1 MSSNINN
8 NISNNIGNNIGNNI
22 SNISNNENNNRT
34 VNNGDK
40 VYDNVQTSDLMTSYT
55 REWYEILNILP
66 SLIKVKNAI
75 QNITP
80 IQQELMLRFVNGLQ
94 LQDHLD
100 DLRKKYDEK
109 VQECERLRYN
119 YDHML
124 QQYENLKEASVKE
137 STTNQKNKELK
148 QEFLSILN
156 TVLSNASLNT
166 MKNDL
171 NLNNNDDEIQRLQ
184 EEISQLTYENVRLKE
199 KLEVFN
205 VELHAAVKER
215 DMLQQEYDALKNHY
229 SNRISSTSSLSA
241 NNGYFVDYK
250 IFVNLVNSLAF
261 YHETELV
268 DKLINLAIEQDAI
281 NK

>member
-8 NISNNIGNNIGNNI
+8 N
-22 SNISNNENNNRT
+22 NNENDNRT
-34 VNNGDK
+34 ANNGEK
-40 VYDNVQTSDLMTSYT
+40 VYDNVSTPDLMTSYT

-94 LQDHLD
+94 MQDHLD

-137 STTNQKNKELK
+137 STKNQKNEELK

-156 TVLSNASLNT
+156 TVLSNTSLIKKDLDMN
-166 MKNDL
+166 KNDAETQ
-171 NLNNNDDEIQRLQ
+171 NLQ
-184 EEISQLTYENVRLKE
+184 EEISKLTYESTRLKE
-199 KLEVFN
+199 KLEVFSA
-205 VELHAAVKER
+205 ELHAALKER
-215 DMLQQEYDALKNHY
+215 DTLQQEYDALKNHY
-229 SNRISSTSSLSA
+229 SNQISSSVSA
-241 NNGYFVDYK
+241 SAVNGGYFVDYK
-250 IFVNLVNSLAF
+250 MFVNLVNSLAF
-261 YHETELV
+261 HHETDLV
-268 DKLINLAIEQDAI
+268 DKLIGLAMEQDADFSI
-281 NK
+281 IK

>member
-8 NISNNIGNNIGNNI
+8 NN
-22 SNISNNENNNRT
+22 NNENNNRT
-34 VNNGDK
+34 ANNSDK
-40 VYDNVQTSDLMTSYT
+40 VYNNVPTSDLMTSYT

-94 LQDHLD
+94 VQDHLD
-100 DLRKKYDEK
+100 NLRKKYDEK

-137 STTNQKNKELK
+137 STKNQKNEELK

-166 MKNDL
+166 IKKDL
-171 NLNNNDDEIQRLQ
+171 DINKNDDETQNLQ
-184 EEISQLTYENVRLKE
+184 EEISRLTYESVRLKE
-199 KLEVFN
+199 KLEVFSS
-205 VELHAAVKER
+205 ELHAALKER
-215 DMLQQEYDALKNHY
+215 DTLQQEYDALKNHY
-229 SNRISSTSSLSA
+229 LNQISSSSSSA
-241 NNGYFVDYK
+241 NDGYLVDYK
-250 IFVNLVNSLAF
+250 MFVNLVNSLAF
-261 YHETELV
+261 HHETELV
-268 DKLINLAIEQDAI
+268 DKLIGLAMEQDADFSI
-281 NK
+281 TK